1 MIRPYKGEMPKTHP
15 ETWIDDSAQVIGKV
29 EIGAKSS
36 VWPLACLRGDVA
48 AIKVGSYSNIQDGTM
63 VHVGYGV
70 DTVIGDY
77 VTIGH
82 GAVIHGCT
90 VNSGVLIGM
99 GAIILDG
106 AVIGENSIVA
116 AGALVPPGK
125 KMPANSLIMGSPA
138 KLVRQLRAEEING
151 SRENALEY
159 VNLINDYK

>member
-1 MIRPYKGEMPKTHP
+1 MIRPYKVELPKIDP
-15 ETWIDDSAQVIGKV
+15 ESWIDENAQVIGKV

-36 VWPLACLRGDVA
+36 IWPLACLRGDVA
-48 AIKVGSYSNIQDGTM
+48 AIKVGSHSNIQDGTM

-70 DTVIGDY
+70 NTVIGDY

-82 GAVIHGCT
+82 GAVIHGCII
-90 VNSGVLIGM
+90 NSGVLVGM

-106 AVIGENSIVA
+106 AEIGENSIVA
-116 AGALVPPGK
+116 AGALVAPGK

-138 KLVRQLRAEEING
+138 KLVRQLREEEIKG

-159 VNLINDYK
+159 VKLIDDYK